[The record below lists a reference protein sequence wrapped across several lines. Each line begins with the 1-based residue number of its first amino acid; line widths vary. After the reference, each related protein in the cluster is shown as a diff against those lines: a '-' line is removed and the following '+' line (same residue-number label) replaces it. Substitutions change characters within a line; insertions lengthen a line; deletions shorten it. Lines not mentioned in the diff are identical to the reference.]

1 MHDLLWAFCHLW
13 VLFFS
18 ASTLHM
24 LYFVES
30 CSAHQLLNLC
40 WNFYKVKKNQFVVLL
55 VEQKTQKCIQCFSC
69 WRELPLF
76 TYILLCDSE
85 SAIGNTESVF
95 ASLLSVKYTIYLN
108 KNSHSKISILKL
120 IKCKIIPKYP
130 YLNKLQY
137 LKEFCHRLSHH
148 WKHKEI
154 PPAHYHLSNGE
165 SLECREQ

>member
-40 WNFYKVKKNQFVVLL
+40 WNFCNVKKSVCRVVGGAKNPEIYSMFHLL
-55 VEQKTQKCIQCFSC
+55 KRVTSLYLHSTLRLWICHWKYWI
-69 WRELPLF
+69 
-76 TYILLCDSE
+76 
-85 SAIGNTESVF
+85 SVCLTAF
-95 ASLLSVKYTIYLN
+95 CKIYHIFD
-108 KNSHSKISILKL
+108 KNLHTKISILKL
-120 IKCKIIPKYP
+120 IKCKIIPKYL

-148 WKHKEI
+148 WKHMGI
-154 PPAHYHLSNGE
+154 PPTHYHLSNGE

>member
-1 MHDLLWAFCHLW
+1 MGFLPSLSIVFLCKHPSH
-13 VLFFS
+13 VI
-18 ASTLHM
+18 
-24 LYFVES
+24 
-30 CSAHQLLNLC
+30 LC
-40 WNFYKVKKNQFVVLL
+40 WKLLSSSAVKSLLKFLYSKKNQYVGLW
-55 VEQKTQKCIQCFSC
+55 VEQKTQKFIQCFIC

-120 IKCKIIPKYP
+120 IKCKIIPKYL

-148 WKHKEI
+148 WKHKGT
-154 PPAHYHLSNGE
+154 PPTHYHLSNGE